1 MSKINGC
8 DLFFSGD
15 GVHGFRMRAL
25 DGITIKSLERLG
37 ELCGLT
43 ATPAAGEAD
52 ALLSAGKT
60 LPEAAEKVEIPQK
73 YRRIA
78 YYRLPAGNFF
88 IQTPTGRTPD
98 YFAFEGQKLLLF
110 AHAAAI
116 AKKENAS
123 FNLMHGALL
132 EESGNSC
139 TLLFGE
145 SGIGKSTSVR
155 RYRAG
160 GGSACADDMF
170 FLYTK
175 EGKFFAR
182 RMPTWSAVVA
192 GKNEKCYDF
201 NTEFAVRRVLL
212 LLRDDQV
219 EHIGEVSVEQYKLS
233 LLKSASETSNWLLP
247 FMPER
252 GAVVDHLLN
261 FCSCVC
267 RNYSPRAFF
276 ANLGFDIMASLAA
289 K

>member
-1 MSKINGC
+1 MSSVDGC

-15 GVHGFRMRAL
+15 GVRGFKMRAL
-25 DGITIKSLERLG
+25 DEITIGSLKRLG
-37 ELCGLT
+37 ELCGL
-43 ATPAAGEAD
+43 AVTPAAGEAD
-52 ALLSAGKT
+52 AFLSAGKT
-60 LPEAAEKVEIPQK
+60 LPEQAEKVEIPQK

-78 YYRLPAGNFF
+78 YYRIPGGKFF

-132 EESGNSC
+132 EEKDNNC

-170 FLYTK
+170 FLYMK
-175 EGKFFAR
+175 EGRFYAR
-182 RMPTWSAVVA
+182 RMPTWSAVVS

-212 LLRDDQV
+212 LLRDDKV
-219 EHIGEVSVEQYKLS
+219 EHIGEVSIEQYKLS

-252 GAVVDHLLN
+252 DAVVDHLLN
-261 FCSCVC
+261 FCSQVC
-267 RNYSPRAFF
+267 RSYQPKAFF
-276 ANLGFDIMASLAA
+276 AHLDFDIMASLAE